1 MVDMSKKV
9 NYLITTSASGITT
22 AVDTKGHHYFLDE
35 PTAAGGEDKGPTP
48 LHAILGTLASCESI
62 TAFAAAKSMG
72 IQVEEITFE
81 VNGEL
86 DPRGM
91 KGDPE
96 VKTYFEKVEMRV
108 KVKTNEPIERV
119 NELKHKVEE
128 RCPVYN
134 LFKAADVKVIQSW
147 EII

>member
-1 MVDMSKKV
+1 MTRKL
-9 NYLITTSASGITT
+9 NYTVTTSASGISTSVE
-22 AVDTKGHHYFLDE
+22 AKGHHYFLDE
-35 PTAAGGEDKGPTP
+35 PTSVGGEDKGPTP

-62 TAFAAAKSMG
+62 TAFAAAKAMK
-72 IQVEEITFE
+72 ILVEEITFE

-86 DPRGM
+86 DPSGM

-108 KVKTNEPIERV
+108 KVKTKESIDRIND
-119 NELKHKVEE
+119 LKHKVEE

-134 LFKAADVKVIQSW
+134 LFKAADVKVIQHW
-147 EII
+147 EIV